1 MLGTGLLAVVLSCP
15 CSVCLHSLGTSHQ
28 AGEDGS
34 SGEHTYLPELPIV
47 DQLRPVSVDQG
58 TETKA
63 ILPTVQRERE
73 RDKQADASDVHYAI
87 LWSTIWRRGEKGR
100 FLPATFPGIGVMLL
114 GVVGSRGEP
123 ATSTL
128 PSLRPRALAHWS
140 GNLGWAFLP

>member
-1 MLGTGLLAVVLSCP
+1 MHTGQGLEKASFCSLPDRAQPGWPRSTPFMLGTGLLAVVLSCP

-73 RDKQADASDVHYAI
+73 R
-87 LWSTIWRRGEKGR
+87 
-100 FLPATFPGIGVMLL
+100 
-114 GVVGSRGEP
+114 
-123 ATSTL
+123 
-128 PSLRPRALAHWS
+128 
-140 GNLGWAFLP
+140 